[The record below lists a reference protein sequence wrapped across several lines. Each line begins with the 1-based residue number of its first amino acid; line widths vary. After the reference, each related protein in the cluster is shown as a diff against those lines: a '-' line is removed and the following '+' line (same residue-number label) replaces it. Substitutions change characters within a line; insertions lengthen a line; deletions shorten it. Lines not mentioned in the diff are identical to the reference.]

1 MEQEVVVPGHKEEL
15 SKLITSIDSYCSDTE
30 LLHIHW
36 VVRVVQPPCI
46 RGLQENYLEYSRAAE
61 SKTGK
66 HARYKRCCRFKVFF
80 FKLIIQHLFLVNLL
94 TKFHVF
100 LQFPS
105 VFFGQFVARSE
116 IKNSQIYSQEL
127 DQKN

>member
-66 HARYKRCCRFKVFF
+66 HAKYKRCCRFKVFF
-80 FKLIIQHLFLVNLL
+80 FLINNPAFIFSQFANKISCLFAIS
-94 TKFHVF
+94 FRVF
-100 LQFPS
+100 WP
-105 VFFGQFVARSE
+105 VC
-116 IKNSQIYSQEL
+116 SQI
-127 DQKN
+127 